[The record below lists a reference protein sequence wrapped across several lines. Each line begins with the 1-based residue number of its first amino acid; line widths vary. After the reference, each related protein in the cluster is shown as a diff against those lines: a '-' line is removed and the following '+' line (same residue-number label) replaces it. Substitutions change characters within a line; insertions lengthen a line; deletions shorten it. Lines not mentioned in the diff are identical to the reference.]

1 MKNLFTVGA
10 KYNASQN
17 ISRLSLS
24 NGNTP
29 LFYQGLIYLSFDS
42 ETSEHLF
49 KYEGETKWFDDD
61 FINNGKSED
70 NSMVFSEIKSL
81 SKITKYLKQNKI

>member
-1 MKNLFTVGA
+1 MTNSFTVGA

-17 ISRLSLS
+17 LSRLALS
-24 NGNTP
+24 KGCVP
-29 LFYQGLIYLSFDS
+29 VFYQGLIYISFDA

-49 KYEGETKWFDDD
+49 IYEGEPKWFDDQ

-70 NSMVFSEIKSL
+70 NSMVFGKAR
-81 SKITKYLKQNKI
+81 

>member
-1 MKNLFTVGA
+1 MINLFTLGA

-29 LFYQGLIYLSFDS
+29 LFFQGLIYLSFDS

-49 KYEGETKWFDDD
+49 EYEGETKWFDDY
-61 FINNGKSED
+61 FINNGKVED
-70 NSMVFSEIKSL
+70 NSMIFAEIKS
-81 SKITKYLKQNKI
+81 